1 MKHTPRKVSRN
12 LRRKLYLKHY
22 WRYGTFDELAK
33 LYTSNMF
40 RVIADSLF
48 AVFIPI
54 YLLKTGFS
62 FTQVCLYF
70 AGYFLV
76 RIVGDTLSCLATA
89 KIGPKHTWIL
99 SHSFNAINLIT
110 LLFLQTHPK
119 LIFVSLIFNAFG
131 TSFRFI
137 PMYVNFSKIKDD
149 RHSGKEQG
157 YFAVFENVGGAIGPI
172 LGGVVAGLY
181 GARYTIVL
189 SVVIYSISIVIL
201 LTSKENVRTSQK
213 LKLRKMKLKGFWHD
227 AVSYGARSI
236 DSAVQANVWPMF
248 LMLFIISGDTYQLV
262 GLISTITL
270 LVSVFVAYFAGHL
283 SDKYD
288 PRKILRLSVAVEAI
302 VFGLRSILST
312 FQGATAL
319 ISAQSVSWN
328 MLNITYNKGLLSQAD
343 DHPGYRIVYFT
354 LLEIISE
361 FFKMTIWLILA
372 GLSLLLSIKVSIQAV
387 FIITGIVIL
396 AINLER
402 FSLFDKSR
410 R

>member
-1 MKHTPRKVSRN
+1 MKHTPRKVSR
-12 LRRKLYLKHY
+12 RMRQKLYLRHY
-22 WRYGTFDELAK
+22 WRYGAFDELAK
-33 LYTSNMF
+33 LYASNMF
-40 RVIADSLF
+40 RSIASSLF

-76 RIVGDTLSCLATA
+76 RIFGDALSCLVTA
-89 KIGPKHTWIL
+89 KIGPKHAWIL
-99 SHSFNAINLIT
+99 SHGFNVIGLTA
-110 LLFLQTHPK
+110 LLFLQAHPK
-119 LIFVSLIFNAFG
+119 IIFVSLVFNAFG

-157 YFAVFENVGGAIGPI
+157 YFAVLENVGGAIGPI

-181 GARYTIVL
+181 GAHYTIVL
-189 SVVIYSISIVIL
+189 SVVIYGISIVVL

-213 LKLRKMKLKGFWHD
+213 LKIRKMKLKGFWRD
-227 AVSYGARSI
+227 AISYSARGI
-236 DSAVQANVWPMF
+236 DTTVQANVWPMF
-248 LMLFIISGDTYQLV
+248 LMLFIVSGDTYQLV
-262 GLISTITL
+262 GLISTIAL
-270 LVSVFVAYFAGHL
+270 LVSVFVSYFAGHL
-283 SDKYD
+283 SDKYNS
-288 PRKILRLSVAVEAI
+288 RKILRLSVVAEAI
-302 VFGLRSILST
+302 IFGLRSILST

-328 MLNITYNKGLLSQAD
+328 ILNITYNKGLLSQAD

-354 LLEIISE
+354 LLEIIGE

-372 GLSLLLSIKVSIQAV
+372 GLSLLLSTKLSIQV
-387 FIITGIVIL
+387 MFILTGVVIL
-396 AINLER
+396 MINLER
-402 FSLFDKSR
+402 FSLFDKTR
-410 R
+410 